1 MIKDLVRKNKNLI
14 MGIIKKNL
22 LNMIKLQKL
31 LNKNKLINLNKINN
45 VFYFIYLKIII
56 FVILEFSVEKM
67 IETC

>member
-45 VFYFIYLKIII
+45 VFYFIYLKIKI
-56 FVILEFSVEKM
+56 FVFLEFSVEKM